1 MKKLF
6 LLITV
11 VFFSLSAFSYEN
23 FRVHKTVVIDM
34 TDEISP
40 TKAVLEVNDALVI
53 KVQKEPVF
61 LQGLSLE
68 VKIPPEVAEFRDSV
82 AYFLYTD
89 VRPQPTEKTIDY
101 QGNRLFIN
109 TFPTRLSC
117 NLQIPLF
124 SSTELKETPYSI
136 VLPPAMDNKSGYVF
150 FRLQLVMKGTPVNIW
165 DSSFVIDIKPILADK
180 GALELEVLAPELPL
194 KQNSSLKTENLT
206 ESESLQ
212 NESTEVSENEV
223 SEIQKI
229 EPKIINLD
237 GTGLYTLYIDGELPK
252 YTDKKIILPT
262 GQHHLSIVSD
272 MYRSEVRTIVIEQA
286 QTTKL
291 QVILK
296 DVTPL
301 VEVVAPEGIQVFLDS
316 EEILNWQEPFNV
328 SEGNHLLR
336 FVLGGYEK
344 LQSFEA
350 FNGKTYK
357 FSLNLDVNLVESE

>member
-23 FRVHKTVVIDM
+23 FRVHKTVIADM
-34 TDEISP
+34 TDEVSP
-40 TKAVLEVNDALVI
+40 IKAVLEVNDALVI
-53 KVQKEPVF
+53 KVPKEPVF

-89 VRPQPTEKTIDY
+89 VKPQPTENTIDY
-101 QGNRLFIN
+101 QGNRIFIN

-117 NLQIPLF
+117 NLLIPLGT
-124 SSTELKETPYSI
+124 SVELKETPYST
-136 VLPPAMDNKSGYVF
+136 VLPPAMSNQSGYVF

-180 GALELEVLAPELPL
+180 GALDLTVLAPELHSKEL
-194 KQNSSLKTENLT
+194 TSHDSEQNENL
-206 ESESLQ
+206 E
-212 NESTEVSENEV
+212 NESSEVS
-223 SEIQKI
+223 KI
-229 EPKIINLD
+229 ENSIINLE
-237 GTGLYTLYIDGELPK
+237 GTGLYTLYIDNELPT

-272 MYRSEVRTIVIEQA
+272 MYRSEVRTVVIEQA

-291 QVILK
+291 EVILK

-301 VEVVAPEGIQVFLDS
+301 VEIVAPEGIQVFLDS
-316 EEILNWQEPFNV
+316 DELHNWQEPFNV

-344 LQSFEA
+344 IQSFEA

-357 FSLNLDVNLVESE
+357 FSLNLDVNVIESE

>member
-1 MKKLF
+1 MKKIF

-23 FRVHKTVVIDM
+23 FRVHKTVIADM
-34 TDEISP
+34 TDEVSP
-40 TKAVLEVNDALVI
+40 VKAVLEVNDALVI
-53 KVQKEPVF
+53 KVPKEPVF

-89 VRPQPTEKTIDY
+89 VKPQPTEKTIDY
-101 QGNRLFIN
+101 QGNRIFIN

-117 NLQIPLF
+117 NLLIPLGT
-124 SSTELKETPYSI
+124 SVELKETPYST
-136 VLPPAMDNKSGYVF
+136 VLPPAMSNQSGYVF

-165 DSSFVIDIKPILADK
+165 DSSFVIDIKPLLADK
-180 GALELEVLAPELPL
+180 GALDLTVLAPELHSKEL
-194 KQNSSLKTENLT
+194 TSHDSEQNENL
-206 ESESLQ
+206 E
-212 NESTEVSENEV
+212 NESSEVS
-223 SEIQKI
+223 KI
-229 EPKIINLD
+229 ENSIINLE
-237 GTGLYTLYIDGELPK
+237 GTGLYTLYIDNELPT
-252 YTDKKIILPT
+252 YTDKKIILST

-272 MYRSEVRTIVIEQA
+272 MYRSEVRTVVIEQA

-291 QVILK
+291 EVILK

-316 EEILNWQEPFNV
+316 DELHNWQEPFNV

-344 LQSFEA
+344 IQSFEA

-357 FSLNLDVNLVESE
+357 FSLNLDVNVIESE

>member
-6 LLITV
+6 LLVTV

-23 FRVHKTVVIDM
+23 FRVHKTVIADM
-34 TDEISP
+34 TDEVSP
-40 TKAVLEVNDALVI
+40 IKAVLEVNDALVI
-53 KVQKEPVF
+53 KVPKEPVF

-89 VRPQPTEKTIDY
+89 VKPQPTENTIDY
-101 QGNRLFIN
+101 QGNRIFIN

-117 NLQIPLF
+117 NLLIPLGT
-124 SSTELKETPYSI
+124 SVELKETPYST
-136 VLPPAMDNKSGYVF
+136 VLPPAMSNQSGYVF
-150 FRLQLVMKGTPVNIW
+150 FRLQLVMKGTPINIW
-165 DSSFVIDIKPILADK
+165 DSSFVIDIKPLLADK
-180 GALELEVLAPELPL
+180 GALDLTVLASELHSKENISL
-194 KQNSSLKTENLT
+194 DSEQNENL
-206 ESESLQ
+206 E
-212 NESTEVSENEV
+212 NESSEVS
-223 SEIQKI
+223 KI
-229 EPKIINLD
+229 ENSIINLE
-237 GTGLYTLYIDGELPK
+237 GTGLYTLYIDNELPT
-252 YTDKKIILPT
+252 YTDKKIILST

-272 MYRSEVRTIVIEQA
+272 MYRSEVRTVVIEQA

-291 QVILK
+291 EVILK

-316 EEILNWQEPFNV
+316 DELHNWQEPFNV

-344 LQSFEA
+344 IQSFEA

-357 FSLNLDVNLVESE
+357 FSLNLDVNVIESE

>member
-6 LLITV
+6 LLVTI

-23 FRVHKTVVIDM
+23 FRVHKTVFADM
-34 TDEISP
+34 TDEISSI
-40 TKAVLEVNDALVI
+40 KAVLEVNDALVI
-53 KVQKEPVF
+53 KVPKEPVF

-89 VRPQPTEKTIDY
+89 VKPQPTEKTIDY
-101 QGNRLFIN
+101 QGNRIFIN

-117 NLQIPLF
+117 NLLIPLVD
-124 SSTELKETPYSI
+124 SVELKETPYST
-136 VLPPAMDNKSGYVF
+136 VLPSAMSDKSGYVF

-180 GALELEVLAPELPL
+180 GALELSVLAPELHS
-194 KQNSSLKTENLT
+194 KENSYHKSEQTED
-206 ESESLQ
+206 LQ
-212 NESTEVSENEV
+212 NTSTEVGKNDNTEGIKNE
-223 SEIQKI
+223 
-229 EPKIINLD
+229 PNIINLD
-237 GTGLYTLYIDGELPK
+237 GTGLYTLYIDGELQK
-252 YTDKKIILPT
+252 YPDQKIILST
-262 GQHHLSIVSD
+262 GQHHLSVVSD
-272 MYRSEVRTIVIEQA
+272 VYRSEVRTIVVEQA

-291 QVILK
+291 EILMK

-316 EEILNWQEPFNV
+316 DELHNWQEPFTV

-344 LQSFEA
+344 IQSFEA

>member
-23 FRVHKTVVIDM
+23 FRVHKTVIADM
-34 TDEISP
+34 TDEVSP
-40 TKAVLEVNDALVI
+40 VKAVLEVNDALVI
-53 KVQKEPVF
+53 KVPKEPVF

-68 VKIPPEVAEFRDSV
+68 VKIPTEVAEFRDSV

-89 VRPQPTEKTIDY
+89 VKPQPTENTIDY
-101 QGNRLFIN
+101 QGNRIFIN

-117 NLQIPLF
+117 NLLIPLGT
-124 SSTELKETPYSI
+124 SVELKETPYST
-136 VLPPAMDNKSGYVF
+136 VLPPAMSNQSGYVF

-165 DSSFVIDIKPILADK
+165 DSSFVIDIKPLLADK
-180 GALELEVLAPELPL
+180 GALDLTVLAPELHSKEL
-194 KQNSSLKTENLT
+194 TSHDSEQNENL
-206 ESESLQ
+206 E
-212 NESTEVSENEV
+212 NESSEVS
-223 SEIQKI
+223 KI
-229 EPKIINLD
+229 ENSIINLE
-237 GTGLYTLYIDGELPK
+237 GTGLYTLYIDNELPT
-252 YTDKKIILPT
+252 YTDKKIILST

-272 MYRSEVRTIVIEQA
+272 MYRSEVRTVVIEQA

-291 QVILK
+291 EVILK

-316 EEILNWQEPFNV
+316 DELHNWQEPFNV

-344 LQSFEA
+344 IQSFEA

-357 FSLNLDVNLVESE
+357 FSLNLDVNVIESE

>member
-1 MKKLF
+1 MKKIF

-23 FRVHKTVVIDM
+23 FRVHKTVIADM
-34 TDEISP
+34 TDEVSP
-40 TKAVLEVNDALVI
+40 VKAVLEVNDALVI
-53 KVQKEPVF
+53 KVPKEPVF

-89 VRPQPTEKTIDY
+89 VKPQPTEKTIDY
-101 QGNRLFIN
+101 QGNRIFIN

-117 NLQIPLF
+117 NLLIPLGD
-124 SSTELKETPYSI
+124 SVELKETPYST
-136 VLPPAMDNKSGYVF
+136 VLPPAMSDKSGYVF

-180 GALELEVLAPELPL
+180 GALELSVLASELHP
-194 KQNSSLKTENLT
+194 KETTSHNSDYKDDLVNL
-206 ESESLQ
+206 
-212 NESTEVSENEV
+212 STEHSKNEV
-223 SEIQKI
+223 SF
-229 EPKIINLD
+229 INLD
-237 GTGLYTLYIDGELPK
+237 GTGLYTLYIDNELPK

-272 MYRSEVRTIVIEQA
+272 MYRSEVRTVVIEQA

-291 QVILK
+291 EVVLK

-316 EEILNWQEPFNV
+316 DEVHNWQEPFNV

-344 LQSFEA
+344 IQSFEA

-357 FSLNLDVNLVESE
+357 FSLNLDVNVIESE

>member
-6 LLITV
+6 LLVTV

-23 FRVHKTVVIDM
+23 FRVHKTVIADM
-34 TDEISP
+34 TDEVSP
-40 TKAVLEVNDALVI
+40 IKAVLEVNDALVI
-53 KVQKEPVF
+53 KVPKEPVF

-89 VRPQPTEKTIDY
+89 VKPQPTENTIDY
-101 QGNRLFIN
+101 QGNRIFIN

-117 NLQIPLF
+117 NLLIPLGT
-124 SSTELKETPYSI
+124 SVELKETPYST
-136 VLPPAMDNKSGYVF
+136 VLPPAMSNQSGYVF

-180 GALELEVLAPELPL
+180 GALDLTVLAPELHSKEL
-194 KQNSSLKTENLT
+194 TSHDSDQNENL
-206 ESESLQ
+206 E
-212 NESTEVSENEV
+212 NESSEVS
-223 SEIQKI
+223 KI
-229 EPKIINLD
+229 ENSIINLD
-237 GTGLYTLYIDGELPK
+237 GTGLYTLYIDNELPK

-272 MYRSEVRTIVIEQA
+272 MYRSEVRTVVIEQA

-291 QVILK
+291 EVILK

-316 EEILNWQEPFNV
+316 DELHNWQEPFNV

-344 LQSFEA
+344 IQSFEA

-357 FSLNLDVNLVESE
+357 FSLNLDVNVIESE

>member
-6 LLITV
+6 LLVTV

-23 FRVHKTVVIDM
+23 FRVHKTVIADM
-34 TDEISP
+34 TDEVSP
-40 TKAVLEVNDALVI
+40 IKAVLEVNDALVI
-53 KVQKEPVF
+53 KVPKEPVF

-89 VRPQPTEKTIDY
+89 VKPQPTENTIDY
-101 QGNRLFIN
+101 QGNRIFIN

-117 NLQIPLF
+117 NLLIPLGT
-124 SSTELKETPYSI
+124 SVELKETPYST
-136 VLPPAMDNKSGYVF
+136 VLPPAMSNQSGYVF

-180 GALELEVLAPELPL
+180 GALDLTVLAPELHSKEL
-194 KQNSSLKTENLT
+194 TSHDSEQNENL
-206 ESESLQ
+206 E
-212 NESTEVSENEV
+212 NESSEVS
-223 SEIQKI
+223 KI
-229 EPKIINLD
+229 ENSIINLE
-237 GTGLYTLYIDGELPK
+237 GTGLYTLYIDNELPT

-272 MYRSEVRTIVIEQA
+272 MYRSEVRTVVIEQA

-291 QVILK
+291 EVILK

-316 EEILNWQEPFNV
+316 DELHNWQEPFNV

-344 LQSFEA
+344 IQSFEA

-357 FSLNLDVNLVESE
+357 FSLNLDVNVIESE

>member
-23 FRVHKTVVIDM
+23 FRVHKTVIADM
-34 TDEISP
+34 TDEVSP
-40 TKAVLEVNDALVI
+40 LKAVLEVNDALVI
-53 KVQKEPVF
+53 KVPKEPVF

-89 VRPQPTEKTIDY
+89 VKPQPTEKTIDY
-101 QGNRLFIN
+101 QGNRIFIN

-117 NLQIPLF
+117 NLLIPLGD
-124 SSTELKETPYSI
+124 SVELKETPYST
-136 VLPPAMDNKSGYVF
+136 VLPPAMSDKSGYVF

-180 GALELEVLAPELPL
+180 GALDLTVLAPELHS
-194 KQNSSLKTENLT
+194 KETTSHDSEQNENLENESSEVPNVDKTE
-206 ESESLQ
+206 
-212 NESTEVSENEV
+212 VH
-223 SEIQKI
+223 
-229 EPKIINLD
+229 PKEASIINLE
-237 GTGLYTLYIDGELPK
+237 GTGLYTLYIDNELPK

-272 MYRSEVRTIVIEQA
+272 MYRSEVRTVVIEQA

-291 QVILK
+291 EVVLK

-316 EEILNWQEPFNV
+316 DELHNWQEPFNV

-344 LQSFEA
+344 IQSFEA

-357 FSLNLDVNLVESE
+357 FSLNLDVNVIESE

>member
-1 MKKLF
+1 MKKIF

-23 FRVHKTVVIDM
+23 FRVHKTVIADM
-34 TDEISP
+34 TDEVSP
-40 TKAVLEVNDALVI
+40 VKAVLEVNDALVI
-53 KVQKEPVF
+53 KVPKEPVF

-89 VRPQPTEKTIDY
+89 VKPQPTEKTIDY
-101 QGNRLFIN
+101 QGNRIFIN

-117 NLQIPLF
+117 NLLIPLGD
-124 SSTELKETPYSI
+124 SVELKETPYST
-136 VLPPAMDNKSGYVF
+136 VLPPAMSDKSGYVF

-180 GALELEVLAPELPL
+180 GALDLTVLAPELHS
-194 KQNSSLKTENLT
+194 KETTSHDSEQNENL
-206 ESESLQ
+206 E
-212 NESTEVSENEV
+212 NESSEVS
-223 SEIQKI
+223 KI
-229 EPKIINLD
+229 ENSIINLE
-237 GTGLYTLYIDGELPK
+237 GTGLYTLYIDNELPT

-272 MYRSEVRTIVIEQA
+272 MYRSEVRTVVIEQA

-291 QVILK
+291 EVVLK

-316 EEILNWQEPFNV
+316 DEVHNWQEPFNV

-344 LQSFEA
+344 IQSFEA

-357 FSLNLDVNLVESE
+357 FSLNLDVNVIESE

>member
-6 LLITV
+6 LLVTV

-23 FRVHKTVVIDM
+23 FRVHKTVVADM
-34 TDEISP
+34 TDEVSP
-40 TKAVLEVNDALVI
+40 IKAVLEVNDALVI
-53 KVQKEPVF
+53 KVPKEPVF

-89 VRPQPTEKTIDY
+89 VKPQPTESTIDY
-101 QGNRLFIN
+101 QGNRIFIN

-117 NLQIPLF
+117 NLLIPLGT
-124 SSTELKETPYSI
+124 SVELKETPYST
-136 VLPPAMDNKSGYVF
+136 VLPPAMSDKSGYVF

-180 GALELEVLAPELPL
+180 GALDLTVLAPELHSKENISL
-194 KQNSSLKTENLT
+194 DSEQNENL
-206 ESESLQ
+206 E
-212 NESTEVSENEV
+212 NESSEVS
-223 SEIQKI
+223 KI
-229 EPKIINLD
+229 ENSIINLE
-237 GTGLYTLYIDGELPK
+237 GTGLYTLYIDNELPK

-272 MYRSEVRTIVIEQA
+272 MYRSEVRTVVIEQA

-291 QVILK
+291 EVILK

-316 EEILNWQEPFNV
+316 DELHNWQEPFNV

-344 LQSFEA
+344 IQSFEA

-357 FSLNLDVNLVESE
+357 FSLNLDVNVIESE

>member
-6 LLITV
+6 FLITV

-23 FRVHKTVVIDM
+23 FRVHKTVIADM
-34 TDEISP
+34 TDEVSP
-40 TKAVLEVNDALVI
+40 IKAVLEVNDALVI
-53 KVQKEPVF
+53 KVPTEPVF

-89 VRPQPTEKTIDY
+89 VKPQPTEKTIDY
-101 QGNRLFIN
+101 QGNRIFIN

-117 NLQIPLF
+117 NLLIPLGD
-124 SSTELKETPYSI
+124 SVELKETPYST
-136 VLPPAMDNKSGYVF
+136 VLPPAQSDKSGYVF

-165 DSSFVIDIKPILADK
+165 DSTFVIDIKPILADK
-180 GALELEVLAPELPL
+180 GALELSVLAPELQL
-194 KQNSSLKTENLT
+194 NNNSHNLEQTENVEILSD
-206 ESESLQ
+206 EVSK
-212 NESTEVSENEV
+212 NENTEVHKKEV
-223 SEIQKI
+223 SF
-229 EPKIINLD
+229 INLD
-237 GTGLYTLYIDGELPK
+237 GTGLYTLYIDNELPT

-272 MYRSEVRTIVIEQA
+272 MYRSEVRTVVIEQA

-291 QVILK
+291 EVVLK

-316 EEILNWQEPFNV
+316 DEVVDWKEPFTV
-328 SEGNHLLR
+328 SEGNHLLK

-344 LQSFEA
+344 IQSFEA

-357 FSLNLDVNLVESE
+357 FSLNLDVNVIESE

>member
-1 MKKLF
+1 
-6 LLITV
+6 
-11 VFFSLSAFSYEN
+11 
-23 FRVHKTVVIDM
+23 M
-34 TDEISP
+34 TDEVSP
-40 TKAVLEVNDALVI
+40 IKAVLEVNDALVI
-53 KVQKEPVF
+53 KVPKEPVF

-89 VRPQPTEKTIDY
+89 VKPQPTENTIDY
-101 QGNRLFIN
+101 QGNRIFIN

-117 NLQIPLF
+117 NLLIPLGV
-124 SSTELKETPYSI
+124 SVELKETPYST
-136 VLPPAMDNKSGYVF
+136 VLPPAMSEKSGYVF

-180 GALELEVLAPELPL
+180 GALDLTVLAPELHS
-194 KQNSSLKTENLT
+194 KEFSHD
-206 ESESLQ
+206 SEYKDDFGHI
-212 NESTEVSENEV
+212 STEHSKNEN
-223 SEIQKI
+223 S
-229 EPKIINLD
+229 IINLD
-237 GTGLYTLYIDGELPK
+237 GTGLYTLYIDNELPT

-272 MYRSEVRTIVIEQA
+272 MYRSEVRTVVIEQA

-291 QVILK
+291 EVILK

-316 EEILNWQEPFNV
+316 DELHNWQEPFNV

-344 LQSFEA
+344 IQSFEA

-357 FSLNLDVNLVESE
+357 FSLNLDVNVIESE

>member
-1 MKKLF
+1 MKKIF

-23 FRVHKTVVIDM
+23 FRVHKTVIADM
-34 TDEISP
+34 TDEVSP
-40 TKAVLEVNDALVI
+40 VKAVLEVNDALVI
-53 KVQKEPVF
+53 KVPKEPVF

-89 VRPQPTEKTIDY
+89 VKPQPTEKTIDY
-101 QGNRLFIN
+101 QGNRIFIN

-117 NLQIPLF
+117 NLLIPLGD
-124 SSTELKETPYSI
+124 SVELKETPYST
-136 VLPPAMDNKSGYVF
+136 VLPPAMSDKSGYVF

-180 GALELEVLAPELPL
+180 GALELSVLASELHP
-194 KQNSSLKTENLT
+194 KETTSHNSDYKDDLVNL
-206 ESESLQ
+206 
-212 NESTEVSENEV
+212 STEHSKNEV
-223 SEIQKI
+223 SF
-229 EPKIINLD
+229 INLD
-237 GTGLYTLYIDGELPK
+237 GTGLYTLYIDNELPK

-272 MYRSEVRTIVIEQA
+272 MYRSEVRTVVIEQA

-291 QVILK
+291 EVVLK

-316 EEILNWQEPFNV
+316 DEVHNWQEPFNV

-344 LQSFEA
+344 IQSFEA

>member
-23 FRVHKTVVIDM
+23 FRVHKTVVADM
-34 TDEISP
+34 TDEVSP
-40 TKAVLEVNDALVI
+40 IKAVLEVNDALVI
-53 KVQKEPVF
+53 KVPKEPVF

-89 VRPQPTEKTIDY
+89 VKPQPTESTIDY
-101 QGNRLFIN
+101 QGNRIFIN

-117 NLQIPLF
+117 NLLIPLGT
-124 SSTELKETPYSI
+124 SVELKETPYST
-136 VLPPAMDNKSGYVF
+136 VLPPAMSNQSGYVF

-165 DSSFVIDIKPILADK
+165 DSSCVIDIKPILADK
-180 GALELEVLAPELPL
+180 GALDLTVLAPELHS
-194 KQNSSLKTENLT
+194 KEITSHDSEQNENL
-206 ESESLQ
+206 E
-212 NESTEVSENEV
+212 NESREVP
-223 SEIQKI
+223 KI
-229 EPKIINLD
+229 ENSIINLE
-237 GTGLYTLYIDGELPK
+237 GTGLYTLYIDNEIPK
-252 YTDKKIILPT
+252 YTDKKIILPI

-272 MYRSEVRTIVIEQA
+272 MYRSEVRTVVIEQA

-291 QVILK
+291 EVILK

-316 EEILNWQEPFNV
+316 DELHNWQEPFNV

-344 LQSFEA
+344 IQSFEA

-357 FSLNLDVNLVESE
+357 FSLNLDVNVIESE

>member
-23 FRVHKTVVIDM
+23 FRVHKTVVADM
-34 TDEISP
+34 TDEVSP
-40 TKAVLEVNDALVI
+40 IKAVLEVNDALVI
-53 KVQKEPVF
+53 KVPKEPVF

-89 VRPQPTEKTIDY
+89 VKPQPTENTIDY
-101 QGNRLFIN
+101 QGNRIFIN

-117 NLQIPLF
+117 NLLIPLGT
-124 SSTELKETPYSI
+124 SVELKETPYST
-136 VLPPAMDNKSGYVF
+136 VLPPAMSNQSGYVF

-180 GALELEVLAPELPL
+180 GALDLTVLAPELHS
-194 KQNSSLKTENLT
+194 KEVTSHDSEQNENL
-206 ESESLQ
+206 E
-212 NESTEVSENEV
+212 NESSEVS
-223 SEIQKI
+223 KI
-229 EPKIINLD
+229 ENSIINLE
-237 GTGLYTLYIDGELPK
+237 GTGLYTLYIDNELPK

-272 MYRSEVRTIVIEQA
+272 MYRSEVRTVVIEQA

-291 QVILK
+291 EVILK

-316 EEILNWQEPFNV
+316 DELHNWQEPFNV

-344 LQSFEA
+344 IQSFEA

-357 FSLNLDVNLVESE
+357 FSLNLDVNVIESE

>member
-1 MKKLF
+1 MKKIF

-23 FRVHKTVVIDM
+23 FRVHKTVIADM
-34 TDEISP
+34 TDEVSP
-40 TKAVLEVNDALVI
+40 LKAVLEVNDALVI
-53 KVQKEPVF
+53 KVPKEPVF

-89 VRPQPTEKTIDY
+89 VKPQPTENTIDY
-101 QGNRLFIN
+101 QGNRIFIN

-117 NLQIPLF
+117 NLLIPLGT
-124 SSTELKETPYSI
+124 SVELKETPYST
-136 VLPPAMDNKSGYVF
+136 VLPPAMSDKTGYVF

-165 DSSFVIDIKPILADK
+165 DSSFVIDIKPLLADK
-180 GALELEVLAPELPL
+180 GALDLTVLAPELHSKEL
-194 KQNSSLKTENLT
+194 TSHDSEQNENL
-206 ESESLQ
+206 E
-212 NESTEVSENEV
+212 NESSEVS
-223 SEIQKI
+223 KI
-229 EPKIINLD
+229 ENSIINLE
-237 GTGLYTLYIDGELPK
+237 GTGLYTLYIDNELPT
-252 YTDKKIILPT
+252 YTDKKIILST

-272 MYRSEVRTIVIEQA
+272 MYRSEVRTVVIEQA

-291 QVILK
+291 EVILK

-316 EEILNWQEPFNV
+316 DELHNWQEPFNV

-344 LQSFEA
+344 IQSFEA

-357 FSLNLDVNLVESE
+357 FSLNLDVNVIESE